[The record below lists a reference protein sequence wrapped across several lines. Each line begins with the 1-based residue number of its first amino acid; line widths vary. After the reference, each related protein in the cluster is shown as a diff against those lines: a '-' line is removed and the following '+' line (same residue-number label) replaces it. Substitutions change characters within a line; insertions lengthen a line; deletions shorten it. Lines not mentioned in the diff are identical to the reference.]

1 MVTFIDDK
9 VIERETP
16 AFRQDL
22 SLLNG
27 YTKKAGIT
35 LEFDADR
42 ALQRDAAGADH
53 RYEIF
58 SALLIAKKLEV
69 PSRDKIDDSKVL
81 RFVRYIMTMADLTLR
96 QDHGL
101 TRLTAANSSE
111 AFDDVKILG
120 NAQDAL
126 EAAGS
131 SLRIDYDLATG
142 KGPEAGAHRVTIADA
157 MEALM
162 YPGSPPTPETEIKD
176 HPAYDDPDELLA
188 MAKRAASLD
197 FSQGS
202 KLV

>member
-1 MVTFIDDK
+1 MVTFIDEK

-22 SLLNG
+22 ALLNR
-27 YTKKAGIT
+27 YTKEAGIT

-53 RYEIF
+53 RYEIVT
-58 SALLIAKKLEV
+58 ALMSAKKFEI
-69 PSRDKIDDSKVL
+69 PSRDKIDDTKIL
-81 RFVRYIMTMADLTLR
+81 RFIRYVATMADISLR

-101 TRLTAANSSE
+101 ARVTAANAPE

-120 NAQDAL
+120 DAQSAL

-142 KGPEAGAHRVTIADA
+142 KGPEAGAYRVTIADA

-162 YPGSPPTPETEIKD
+162 FPGSPPTPEAEVRD
-176 HPAYDDPDELLA
+176 HPAYEDTDELLA
-188 MAKRAASLD
+188 IARRATSID
-197 FSQGS
+197 FSQGN
-202 KLV
+202 KLI